1 METSCTYTCETMFLS
16 TDERRLINR
25 ILRFRESRPNDVEI
39 IKMPEEN
46 DGCLYCKLPA
56 KWLKITPPAERVL
69 TDDQR
74 AKAAERLKKAREK
87 KG

>member
-56 KWLKITPPAERVL
+56 KWLKITPPSVRVL

-74 AKAAERLKKAREK
+74 AKSAERLKKAREK

>member
-39 IKMPEEN
+39 IKTPEEN

-56 KWLKITPPAERVL
+56 KWLKITPPVERVL

-74 AKAAERLKKAREK
+74 EKAAERLKKAREK

>member
-56 KWLKITPPAERVL
+56 KWMKITPPTERVL

-74 AKAAERLKKAREK
+74 AKAAERLKKARKK